1 MGEQIE
7 VLIVGAYDAKL
18 LARLREKIKSIDQ
31 AVINVVNVGTI
42 GHVDHG
48 RNLPSIKDLGELL
61 ALTLRS
67 PEPYIEPAQ
76 RIGKGQRKANK
87 ANRWR

>member
-7 VLIVGAYDAKL
+7 VLIVGAHDAKL
-18 LARLREKIKSIDQ
+18 LARLRERVKALDHI
-31 AVINVVNVGTI
+31 VVNVGAV
-42 GHVDHG
+42 GHDSHG
-48 RNLPSIKDLGELL
+48 RDLPNLEELGELL
-61 ALTLRS
+61 SLTLRS
-67 PEPYIEPAQ
+67 PEPYIEPAL

>member
-7 VLIVGAYDAKL
+7 VLIVGAHDAKL
-18 LARLREKIKSIDQ
+18 LARLRENVEAQGHI
-31 AVINVVNVGTI
+31 VVNVGTV

-48 RNLPSIKDLGELL
+48 RDLPNFGDLGELL

-67 PEPYIEPAQ
+67 PEPYIEPGQ

>member
-1 MGEQIE
+1 MGEQLK
-7 VLIVGAYDAKL
+7 VLIVGAHDEKL
-18 LARLREKIKSIDQ
+18 LARLREKVEAQGHI
-31 AVINVVNVGTI
+31 VVNVGTV

-48 RNLPSIKDLGELL
+48 RDMRRVDELNDLFTLP
-61 ALTLRS
+61 LRS
-67 PEPYIEPAQ
+67 PEPYIEPAL

>member
-7 VLIVGAYDAKL
+7 VLIVGVHDAKL
-18 LARLREKIKSIDQ
+18 LARLRERVKALDHI
-31 AVINVVNVGTI
+31 VVHVGTV

-48 RNLPSIKDLGELL
+48 QDMRRIDELNDLLT
-61 ALTLRS
+61 LTLRS
-67 PEPYIEPAQ
+67 PEPYIEPSL
-76 RIGKGQRKANK
+76 RIGKGHRKANK

>member
-1 MGEQIE
+1 M
-7 VLIVGAYDAKL
+7 DKT
-18 LARLREKIKSIDQ
+18 
-31 AVINVVNVGTI
+31 VNVGII

-48 RNLPSIKDLGELL
+48 KTTLTAALVRALGDRRDNVIVVSKRDYDDSDVFGHPIP
-61 ALTLRS
+61 TT
-67 PEPYIEPAQ
+67 